1 MLKKILSLMLSVT
14 MVLSLFAAMPITAF
28 ADNPTV
34 WDGSSTEDYSLLD
47 SGQANS
53 ADNPYIIDTAAKL
66 AKLALEVKNG
76 TTYAGMYF
84 KQTVDLDLD
93 YRPWTP
99 IGWVGSFYDTNK
111 PFQGFYDGQGKK
123 ISKLS
128 ISDGRSWAG
137 LFAFVG
143 ESAII
148 DSIVLDDVNI
158 TGNNLT
164 GGLAGENKGTIRNCK
179 VDGFIP
185 RISAAPAF
193 PVIFPPTWLSTSRM
207 Y

>member
-1 MLKKILSLMLSVT
+1 MRKKSLSWLLTVA
-14 MVLSLFAAMPITAF
+14 MVLSLFAAIPVTAS
-28 ADNPTV
+28 ADSDPTV

-47 SGQANS
+47 SGQVNS
-53 ADNPYIIDTAAKL
+53 AENPYIIDTAAKL

-123 ISKLS
+123 ISKMG
-128 ISDGRSWAG
+128 IYNGQNWAG

-143 ESAII
+143 
-148 DSIVLDDVNI
+148 
-158 TGNNLT
+158 
-164 GGLAGENKGTIRNCK
+164 
-179 VDGFIP
+179 
-185 RISAAPAF
+185 
-193 PVIFPPTWLSTSRM
+193 
-207 Y
+207 